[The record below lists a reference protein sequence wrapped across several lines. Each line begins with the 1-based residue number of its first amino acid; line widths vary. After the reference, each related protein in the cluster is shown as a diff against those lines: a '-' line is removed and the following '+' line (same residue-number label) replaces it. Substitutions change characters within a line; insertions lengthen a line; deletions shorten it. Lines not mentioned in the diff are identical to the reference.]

1 MQTCIKKQTLK
12 LYEVQSQE
20 TTTFIYHVQ
29 ALSQEEVERL
39 VKAGQVV
46 ITRRGH
52 QNRKITKIT
61 EVGIMQKRKGFDT
74 A

>member
-20 TTTFIYHVQ
+20 TTIFIYHVQ
-29 ALSQEEVERL
+29 ALSKEEVERL

-46 ITRRGH
+46 ITRREH

-61 EVGIMQKRKGFDT
+61 EVGIMQKRKRFET